1 MKLGRRRFLARAP
14 TLIAGMDPTGGPF
27 QNPRSRN
34 LGPPNKGFPTPKGIN
49 RVGLPALHN
58 QCDLLRALKRLQAKW
73 SGASPYRPKTAF
85 RRVMVSRVDLDT

>member
-34 LGPPNKGFPTPKGIN
+34 LGPPNKGTREDRDWYKSHSAPGRSGVIKIQTRSN
-49 RVGLPALHN
+49 WPAAFG
-58 QCDLLRALKRLQAKW
+58 RILKSEA
-73 SGASPYRPKTAF
+73 YTKT
-85 RRVMVSRVDLDT
+85 L

>member
-34 LGPPNKGFPTPKGIN
+34 LGPPNKGT
-49 RVGLPALHN
+49 RED
-58 QCDLLRALKRLQAKW
+58 CDWYKSHSAPGRSGVIKNPNPQQLTRSVW
-73 SGASPYRPKTAF
+73 SYIKK
-85 RRVMVSRVDLDT
+85 